1 MSEQY
6 EFKSSRAIPSATP
19 VSQVLSELIALKGLA
34 RVQGDQRLKQAW
46 EQVAGEKI
54 ASQTSILGIKNR
66 IVQIGVDNSALLNE
80 LNSFHKLSLLQKLQ
94 KEYGKQ
100 NVRDMRFRLKSKT
113 NQDSRQG

>member
-19 VSQVLSELIALKGLA
+19 VSQVLSELIAMKGLA

-46 EQVAGEKI
+46 EQAAGKKI
-54 ASQTSILGIKNR
+54 AGQTSILGIKNR

-94 KEYGKQ
+94 QEYGKQ

-113 NQDSRQG
+113 KQDSRQG